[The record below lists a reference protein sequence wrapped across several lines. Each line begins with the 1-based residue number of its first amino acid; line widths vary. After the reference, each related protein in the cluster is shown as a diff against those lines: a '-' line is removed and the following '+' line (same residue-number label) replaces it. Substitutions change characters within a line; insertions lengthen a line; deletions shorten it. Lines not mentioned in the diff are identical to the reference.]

1 MYKTE
6 LKNNCRCLIF
16 IWEANM
22 FMVFAA
28 SVDDKMIKFLQ
39 IKISWGINH
48 LLGRSALWEWI
59 TKTTLTNYIY
69 ALADTETLAYGLY
82 KPGNKVFFDFKKNL
96 LFFPKKIFFLNWAPI
111 FIWHVYWSYKVPCK
125 ISALWPQ
132 WPCMATRFC
141 K

>member
-1 MYKTE
+1 MEASSGRYLHDTSSRIFE
-6 LKNNCRCLIF
+6 LPAENMEWDLLRISWLDGGSLF
-16 IWEANM
+16 IEANM

-82 KPGNKVFFDFKKNL
+82 KPGNKVFFGL
-96 LFFPKKIFFLNWAPI
+96 
-111 FIWHVYWSYKVPCK
+111 
-125 ISALWPQ
+125 
-132 WPCMATRFC
+132 
-141 K
+141 